1 MKKPEVGKLLLLA
14 SGFDR
19 RVVDELTVS
28 SWFSVPAIQA
38 ANYDDAAQ
46 AVIAHQT
53 GPSKDKYLTVGL
65 VCEYITGLNRQS
77 AEAIAAD
84 VRSARSRKLIDKE
97 WDERQPLP
105 ADVLGKLTQARA
117 LENEERSKWDFDSN
131 AISYRSDLGSAQV
144 VGLNVDFGEV
154 GRQA

>member
-1 MKKPEVGKLLLLA
+1 MNKPEVGKLLLLA

-19 RVVDELTVS
+19 RIVDELTVS

-65 VCEYITGLNRQS
+65 VCDYITGLNRQS

-84 VRSARSRKLIDKE
+84 VRSARNRGLVAKT
-97 WDERQPLP
+97 WDERKSIP
-105 ADVLGKLTQARA
+105 AEAHSRLTA
-117 LENEERSKWDFDSN
+117 LRLEE
-131 AISYRSDLGSAQV
+131 AEQLAAYGEVEAGV
-144 VGLNVDFGEV
+144 AMDFGQI
-154 GRQA
+154 GRAI